1 MITLKSVIEDTNTRA
16 GRIFDICIQILIFL
30 SLVTFSIGTI
40 PDLSENTQSF
50 LRIFEIVTVLIFSI
64 EYILRIIV
72 SDKKLKYIFSFYGI
86 IDLLAVLPFYLSM
99 GIDLRSLRIL
109 RLFRLFRII
118 KLVRYTNALQ
128 RFRTALQIAREELL
142 LFFIATALLLFLSGA
157 GIYFFENPAQ
167 PEVFSSI
174 FSSLW
179 WAVGT
184 LTTVG
189 YGDIYPITAGG
200 KIFTFI
206 VLMIGLGI
214 VAVPAGI
221 LSSSLLKAREL
232 ETPKENEL

>member
-1 MITLKSVIEDTNTRA
+1 MVLKSVIEDTDTRA
-16 GRIFDICIQILIFL
+16 GRIFDICIQTLIFA
-30 SLVTFSIGTI
+30 SLVAFSIGTI
-40 PDLSENTQSF
+40 LDLSEKTLKG
-50 LRIFEIVTVLIFSI
+50 LRVFEIVTVLIFSV

-72 SDKKLKYIFSFYGI
+72 SNKKLKYIFSFYGI
-86 IDLLAVLPFYLSM
+86 VDMLAVLPFYLSL
-99 GIDLRSLRIL
+99 GVDLRSLRIL

-118 KLVRYTNALQ
+118 KLVRYSKALQ
-128 RFRTALQIAREELL
+128 RFRTALKIAREELVV
-142 LFFIATALLLFLSGA
+142 FFLATVLLLFLSGA

-167 PEVFSSI
+167 PEQFSSV

-179 WAVGT
+179 WAVAT

-200 KIFTFI
+200 KIFTFV

-221 LSSSLLKAREL
+221 LSSSLSKAREI
-232 ETPKENEL
+232 EKSEEKG